1 MAPQPLQTL
10 LLLTS
15 FTKQHYQHFKL
26 EKTDGGVYGTIG
38 IIPFNV
44 IVLNQ
49 GNCFNGTTFIAPSA
63 GVYHL
68 HFICQSTNNGLIV
81 AMKSGSVT
89 LFERYSGMAQDSGG
103 GGYTVY
109 LIAGQTVH
117 LELLFSTLWAGNNMT
132 AIQFGGFKI
141 G

>member
-1 MAPQPLQTL
+1 
-10 LLLTS
+10 
-15 FTKQHYQHFKL
+15 
-26 EKTDGGVYGTIG
+26 
-38 IIPFNV
+38 
-44 IVLNQ
+44 
-49 GNCFNGTTFIAPSA
+49 
-63 GVYHL
+63 
-68 HFICQSTNNGLIV
+68 
-81 AMKSGSVT
+81 MKSGSVT